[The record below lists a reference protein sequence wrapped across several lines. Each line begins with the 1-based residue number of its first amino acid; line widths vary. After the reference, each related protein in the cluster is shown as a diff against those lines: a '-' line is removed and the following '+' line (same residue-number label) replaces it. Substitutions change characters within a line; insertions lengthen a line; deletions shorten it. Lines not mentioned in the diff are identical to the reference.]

1 MRSKLHSYTEAILR
15 QSRFPNEYWSAIKR
29 LRVWGSNDYSF
40 RLQTNRAGYHE
51 SCPLFRVLRYRAP
64 SSTIC
69 LSEVL
74 KQALR
79 LIARILLIQRKGK
92 YSSREEKRT
101 FPQWFSSVYV
111 RSLKDRARQSKY
123 PRTQILEPRTQ
134 PKLFCHSSATFIPMR
149 SNNLSL

>member
-92 YSSREEKRT
+92 CSSREEKGPSRSG
-101 FPQWFSSVYV
+101 FPLLDIRATYV
-111 RSLKDRARQSKY
+111 AQTYLPLVCNFY
-123 PRTQILEPRTQ
+123 PYAEQQ
-134 PKLFCHSSATFIPMR
+134 PIAITTKCAVVNKPL
-149 SNNLSL
+149 L